1 MLPCN
6 ITCVRITYNFF
17 LIFKLPAM
25 RLALI
30 LPFLIL
36 TGTRGYFPSTRCIK
50 QIQEKLCFKKEGD
63 VSHVLEIGLPNK
75 GIRILSKVRVP

>member
-6 ITCVRITYNFF
+6 IIITHDF

-30 LPFLIL
+30 LLFPIL

-50 QIQEKLCFKKEGD
+50 QIQEKLF
-63 VSHVLEIGLPNK
+63 
-75 GIRILSKVRVP
+75 